1 MAEVL
6 VVEDEESL
14 LHTLRYNLARAG
26 HDVRMCTNGAQ
37 ALELVR
43 AQPPDVLL
51 LDLMLPG
58 LDGLEI
64 TRALRQD
71 AANPTVSRL
80 PILILTARDA
90 EIDKVVGL
98 EVGADD
104 YLTKPF
110 SMHELLARVKA
121 LVRRAEM
128 NNRPTTDTPHS
139 LTAGDLVLDVT
150 AHRATRAGEPLHLK
164 PREFDLLTYF
174 AQHPNEA
181 LTRERLLLHVWG
193 FEFSG
198 DTRTVDVHVRW
209 LRGKIEPDP
218 TSPSRIQTV
227 RGIGYLFAG

>member
-1 MAEVL
+1 MAQVL

-14 LHTLRYNLARAG
+14 LQTLRYNLTRAG
-26 HDVRMCTNGAQ
+26 HEVRLCTNGTQ

-43 AQPPDVLL
+43 ATPPDVLL

-58 LDGLEI
+58 MDGLEI
-64 TRALRQD
+64 CRQLRRD
-71 AANPTVSRL
+71 TANPLVSRL
-80 PILILTARDA
+80 PILILTARDE

-121 LVRRAEM
+121 LIRRADMGGLPREAPP
-128 NNRPTTDTPHS
+128 R
-139 LTAGDLVLDVT
+139 LEAGNLVLDVG
-150 AHRATRAGEPLHLK
+150 AHRVTLGGEPLRLK

-174 AQHPNEA
+174 LRHIGQV
-181 LTRERLLLHVWG
+181 LTRDRLLQHVWG
-193 FEFSG
+193 YEFAG

-209 LRGKIEPDP
+209 LRGKIEQDP
-218 TSPSRIQTV
+218 TVPTRIQTV
-227 RGIGYLFAG
+227 RGVGYVFAG

>member
-1 MAEVL
+1 MADVL

-14 LHTLRYNLARAG
+14 LQTLRYNLARAG
-26 HDVRMCTNGAQ
+26 HDVRLCTNGAQ

-64 TRALRQD
+64 TRALRRD
-71 AANPTVSRL
+71 ESNPAVSRL

-110 SMHELLARVKA
+110 SMHELLGRVKA
-121 LVRRAEM
+121 LVRRAGMIE
-128 NNRPTTDTPHS
+128 PATVSAPE
-139 LTAGDLVLDVT
+139 LTSGDL
-150 AHRATRAGEPLHLK
+150 
-164 PREFDLLTYF
+164 
-174 AQHPNEA
+174 
-181 LTRERLLLHVWG
+181 
-193 FEFSG
+193 
-198 DTRTVDVHVRW
+198 
-209 LRGKIEPDP
+209 
-218 TSPSRIQTV
+218 
-227 RGIGYLFAG
+227 

>member
-14 LHTLRYNLARAG
+14 LQTLRYNLARAG
-26 HDVRMCTNGAQ
+26 HDVRLCTDGAQ

-51 LDLMLPG
+51 LDVMLPG
-58 LDGLEI
+58 LDGLEV
-64 TRALRQD
+64 TRALRRD
-71 AANPTVSRL
+71 DSNPAVSRL

-98 EVGADD
+98 EIGADD

-121 LVRRAEM
+121 LVRRVEM
-128 NNRPTTDTPHS
+128 NNRRPEAPQ
-139 LTAGDLVLDVT
+139 LLPAGDLALDVA
-150 AHRATRAGEPLHLK
+150 AHRATRDGRPLHLK
-164 PREFDLLTYF
+164 PREFELLSYF
-174 AQHPNEA
+174 VRHPNEA
-181 LTRERLLLHVWG
+181 HTRERLLLHVWG
-193 FEFSG
+193 FEFAG

-209 LRGKIEPDP
+209 LRGKIEPDATHP
-218 TSPSRIQTV
+218 TRIQTV
-227 RGIGYLFAG
+227 RGVGYLFTG